1 MANSNSYDT
10 VTMSKRDWG
19 VIRQAVQVRI
29 LAARRG
35 VEIHQQYG
43 GSGASEGQLKTL
55 MRIKK
60 SMELQLS

>member
-1 MANSNSYDT
+1 MPNTDA
-10 VTMSKRDWG
+10 VFLSKRDWA
-19 VIRQAVQVRI
+19 VVRKAVQVRI
-29 LAARRG
+29 LSARRG

-43 GSGASEGQLKTL
+43 GSRESEGQLKTL